1 MTTVNYDVVIV
12 GAGNAALC
20 SAIAARESGASAL
33 VLEKGPMKKRGGN
46 SYFTDGAIRV
56 AFDTLDDLR
65 QVIPAMTD
73 EVADQIV
80 MPPYSA
86 EKYRA
91 DFQRITQGQTDTTL
105 SNTLIDNSLETM
117 KWLHSHGLEFDLIY
131 DNQSFVKDGKYHFWG
146 GLVLKSVG
154 RGIGL
159 VNKLN
164 DIATE
169 MGVDVWYE
177 SAGTDLVQD
186 ADGKISGINVLRN
199 GETETIGAHSVIL
212 ACGSYEGSMKK
223 RIAQMGPE
231 WEKAI
236 LRGSEYNTGDGI
248 DMAVAAG
255 AVKYGDWK
263 MGHAISTDANAPTV
277 GDFDVPGDVFKKS
290 SYPIGL
296 IVNKEGK
303 RFVDEGADYRNYTYA
318 KYGREVLKQTDAT
331 AYHVFDGH
339 VADLLRSEYR
349 EELCTKFESDTLEGL
364 IDQMDIDK
372 AAFAGTIHEYNLAVQ
387 DGDFNPQVLDGKRTV
402 GLEVDKTNWANPISK
417 PPFLAF
423 PVTCGLTFAFGG
435 VKATTGAE
443 VVDAQDTPIPGL
455 YAAGEMI
462 GGLFFHNYPGGS
474 GLASGAVFGRIAGS
488 GASAYVNQ

>member
-20 SAIAARESGASAL
+20 SAIAARESGASVL

-263 MGHAISTDANAPTV
+263 MGHAISTDANAPPV

-474 GLASGAVFGRIAGS
+474 GLASGAVFGRIAGENA
-488 GASAYVNQ
+488 GVYVG

>member
-1 MTTVNYDVVIV
+1 MTNLNYDVVIV

-20 SAIAARESGASAL
+20 SAIAARESGASVL
-33 VLEKGPMKKRGGN
+33 VLEKGPKKKRGGN

-73 EVADQIV
+73 DMADQIV

-86 EKYRA
+86 EKYRE

-199 GETETIGAHSVIL
+199 GETETIGAQAVIL

-223 RIAQMGPE
+223 RIAQMGEE

-263 MGHAISTDANAPTV
+263 MGHAISTDANAPVV
-277 GDFDVPGDVFKKS
+277 GDFEVPGDVFKKS

-443 VVDAQDTPIPGL
+443 VVDAQDAPIPGL

-474 GLASGAVFGRIAGS
+474 GLASGAVFGKIAGANA
-488 GASAYVNQ
+488 GKYVG

>member
-1 MTTVNYDVVIV
+1 MTNLNYDVVIV

-20 SAIAARESGASAL
+20 SAIAARESGASVL
-33 VLEKGPMKKRGGN
+33 VLEKGPKKKRGGN

-177 SAGTDLVQD
+177 AAGTDLVQD
-186 ADGKISGINVLRN
+186 AGGKISGINVLRN
-199 GETETIGAHSVIL
+199 GETETIGAQAVIL

-263 MGHAISTDANAPTV
+263 M
-277 GDFDVPGDVFKKS
+277 
-290 SYPIGL
+290 
-296 IVNKEGK
+296 
-303 RFVDEGADYRNYTYA
+303 
-318 KYGREVLKQTDAT
+318 
-331 AYHVFDGH
+331 
-339 VADLLRSEYR
+339 
-349 EELCTKFESDTLEGL
+349 
-364 IDQMDIDK
+364 
-372 AAFAGTIHEYNLAVQ
+372 
-387 DGDFNPQVLDGKRTV
+387 
-402 GLEVDKTNWANPISK
+402 
-417 PPFLAF
+417 
-423 PVTCGLTFAFGG
+423 
-435 VKATTGAE
+435 
-443 VVDAQDTPIPGL
+443 
-455 YAAGEMI
+455 
-462 GGLFFHNYPGGS
+462 
-474 GLASGAVFGRIAGS
+474 
-488 GASAYVNQ
+488 